1 MRLYGN
7 SGIAKAVPFTSLLY
21 IFFLFIVYISIADGN
36 EIGNTGIHSGS
47 YLRGY
52 ADVTT
57 LNAKPEDSHGK
68 IYVENIWSIECAG
81 VITSDFYRALSSP
94 LRWRNND
101 LTKFYLGTLSTVVV
115 AGVYDPEVRKIAQS
129 NRSRT
134 SDDMAKFLNRLG
146 SSYPSWI
153 LSSFYLGGLIFKNPT
168 AKMVGIDGLAATL
181 ITSAAVVPFTKQ
193 AFGRVRPNEADDQ
206 FEFDSF
212 SGHDS
217 FPSGHTARAFVTATV
232 IASHYDQFWVKAT
245 AYALAGMVAY
255 ARLNNNVH
263 WGSDVVGGALIG
275 ITIGQAVVHFNMK
288 LRSKK

>member
-1 MRLYGN
+1 M
-7 SGIAKAVPFTSLLY
+7 A
-21 IFFLFIVYISIADGN
+21 
-36 EIGNTGIHSGS
+36 SGS
-47 YLRGY
+47 PFRGY
-52 ADVTT
+52 ADVTS
-57 LNAKPEDSHGK
+57 LNEKTENSNNGIH
-68 IYVENIWSIECAG
+68 VENIWSIECAG
-81 VITSDFYRALSSP
+81 VITRDFYRALSSP
-94 LRWRNND
+94 LRWGEND
-101 LTKFYLGTLSTVVV
+101 RSKLYLGTISTIAV
-115 AGVYDPEVRKIAQS
+115 AGIYDPEIRHFVQK

-134 SDDMAKFLNRLG
+134 SDDMSKFLNRLG

-232 IASHYDQFWVKAT
+232 IASHYDQFWIKAT